1 MAIDEKLL
9 EVKNLKTHF
18 ALEEGTVRAVDGVD
32 FTVKRGRTLCVVG
45 ESGCGKSVTARA
57 ILGIVPTP
65 GQVVDGQIL
74 YHKDNGNETE
84 TTIDLAALR
93 PNGQEIRA
101 IRGAEISM
109 VFQEPMTSF
118 SPVHKIGQ
126 QIREPILLHQTVSK
140 TEAREIAIDMLRRC
154 GLPRPER
161 VFDQYPWELSGGMR
175 QRAMIARALVCRP
188 SLLIADEP
196 TTALDVT
203 TETQILELM
212 KELQQELGMAIL
224 FITHDLGVVAE
235 VAEEV
240 IVMYLGKV
248 VERADVIS
256 LFYEAKHPYTQ
267 ALLRSIPTIEKERR
281 SRLDTIEG
289 MVPDPYN
296 VPSGCPFHPRCPAF
310 MPGICDVI
318 EPPIYTLEK
327 GHLARC
333 HLYNEELVGDV
344 IDEVPAMVA
353 DG

>member
-1 MAIDEKLL
+1 MTDDILL
-9 EVKNLKTHF
+9 DVKNLRTYF
-18 ALEEGTVRAVDGVD
+18 FLDEGTVQAVDGVD
-32 FTVKRGRTLCVVG
+32 FTVHRGKTLSVVG

-57 ILGIVPTP
+57 ILGIVPRP
-65 GQVVDGQIL
+65 GKIVDGQIL
-74 YHKDNGNETE
+74 YRKREERNVQSETI
-84 TTIDLAALR
+84 IDLAALN
-93 PNGQEIRA
+93 PTGGEIRA

-118 SPVHKIGQ
+118 SPVHTVGT
-126 QIREPILLHQTVSK
+126 QILEPIMLHQNVTK
-140 TEAREIAIDMLRRC
+140 EQAQRIAIEMLRRC
-154 GLPRPER
+154 GLPRAER
-161 VFDQYPWELSGGMR
+161 VIDQYPWELSGGMR

-212 KELQQELGMAIL
+212 KDLQQELGMAIL

-235 VAEEV
+235 MADQV

-248 VERADVIS
+248 VEQADVVS
-256 LFYEAKHPYTQ
+256 LFHNAKHPYTQ
-267 ALLRSIPTIEKERR
+267 ALLRSIPTIEKSRR
-281 SRLDTIEG
+281 HRLDTIEG

-310 MPGICDVI
+310 MPGKCDVI
-318 EPPIYTLEK
+318 VPPVYHTGN

-333 HLYNEELVGDV
+333 LLYEGSEVVTGEEAVV
-344 IDEVPAMVA
+344 NA
-353 DG
+353 